1 MKLGKKVEIEK
12 IKSATGKEVLKDIIP
27 TEILLTV
34 FLNNIPLSILSCSPV
49 NVYELAIGF
58 LVNNGYIKN
67 YNEINLIRKCADQL
81 NIKNMVPAMS
91 IKVETS
97 CRDEATEIKNP
108 EFIKFISSV
117 CGNAEG
123 LILNKALPKIKS
135 SARITAEVILK
146 LNQETIRLQKHKKE
160 FGGLHCAALFDVS
173 GNCLAI
179 MEDLGRHN
187 CIDKIAGYMQIFGLQ
202 SSDKV
207 IFTTGRLTVDAIYKI
222 YQMSIPV
229 IVTNSSIT
237 HSAVLLAKKINLTS
251 IGYARGG
258 RFNIYTHPLR
268 IIKPYNLN

>member
-12 IKSATGKEVLKDIIP
+12 IKSASGKEVLKDLIP

-34 FLNNIPLSILSCSPV
+34 FLNNIPLSTLSCSPE
-49 NVYELAIGF
+49 NIYELAIGF
-58 LVNNGYIKN
+58 LVNNGYIKK
-67 YNEINLIRKCADQL
+67 YSEINLIRKCRDQL
-81 NIKNMVPAMS
+81 NIKNMIPAMS

-97 CRDEATEIKNP
+97 FRDEAAEIKNS

-123 LILNKALPKIKS
+123 LLLNNKLPKIKS
-135 SARITAEVILK
+135 STRITAEVILK
-146 LNQETIRLQKHKKE
+146 LNQETIKLQRHKKE
-160 FGGLHCAALFDVS
+160 FGGLHCAALFDIK
-173 GNCLAI
+173 GNCLVL

-187 CIDKIAGYMQIFGLQ
+187 CIDKIAGYMQISGLQ

-222 YQMSIPV
+222 YKMSIPV

-251 IGYARGG
+251 IGYARGE

-268 IIKPYNLN
+268 IIISDNSN

>member
-1 MKLGKKVEIEK
+1 LKLGKKVEIEK
-12 IKSATGKEVLKDIIP
+12 IRSASGKEVLRDIIP
-27 TEILLTV
+27 AEILLTI
-34 FLNNIPLSILSCSPV
+34 FLNNIPLSTLSCSPV

-58 LVNNGYIKN
+58 LINNGYIEK
-67 YNEINLIRKCADQL
+67 YKEINLIRKCEDEL
-81 NIKNMVPAMS
+81 NLKNRIPAMS

-97 CRDEATEIKNP
+97 CRDETNEIKNS

-117 CGNAEG
+117 CGNADR
-123 LILNKALPKIKS
+123 LISDNKLPKIKS
-135 SARITAEVILK
+135 NSRFAAEVILK
-146 LNQETIRLQKHKKE
+146 LNQETMKLQKYKKE
-160 FGGLHCAALFDVS
+160 YGGLHCAALFDTI
-173 GNCLAI
+173 GNCLVI

-187 CIDKIAGYMQIFGLQ
+187 CIDKIAGYMQIFGLHPY
-202 SSDKV
+202 DKA
-207 IFTTGRLTVDAIYKI
+207 IFTTGRLTVDTIYKI

-268 IIKPYNLN
+268 IIKT

>member
-12 IKSATGKEVLKDIIP
+12 IKSAPGKEVLKDIIP
-27 TEILLTV
+27 AEILLTV
-34 FLNNIPLSILSCSPV
+34 FLNNIPLSTLSCSPV

-58 LVNNGYIKN
+58 LMNNGYIKE
-67 YNEINLIRKCADQL
+67 YNEINLIRKCEDKL

-97 CRDEATEIKNP
+97 CRDGATEIKNP

-117 CGNAEG
+117 CGNAED
-123 LILNKALPKIKS
+123 LIRNKELPKIKS
-135 SARITAEVILK
+135 GTRIAAEVILR
-146 LNQETIRLQKHKKE
+146 LNRETIKLQKVKKE
-160 FGGLHCAALFDVS
+160 LGGLHCAALFDVN
-173 GNCLAI
+173 GNCLTL

-187 CIDKIAGYMQIFGLQ
+187 CIDKIAGYMQISGLQ
-202 SSDKV
+202 PFDKV

-268 IIKPYNLN
+268 IIKPDNLN